1 MRSMI
6 AVVLLGAGATVGLSA
21 CKTVY
26 YSTMEKLG
34 QHKRD
39 ILVARV
45 EVARDDQE
53 EAKQQ
58 FRSALDSFSEVVAF
72 EGGDLRSKYDRLK
85 DELGRAEA
93 KAETVSGRIEAI
105 EEVAGALFDE
115 WEGELDQYASDDLRR
130 RSRSKLDETQR
141 RYEQLIAAMKRAEQ
155 KMEPVLLAF
164 QDQVLFLKHN
174 LNAQAVASLEGN
186 VETLQAEIAE
196 LVAEMEAAIAEAD
209 AFIESM
215 GNP

>member
-6 AVVLLGAGATVGLSA
+6 AVVLLVAGATVGLSG

>member
-1 MRSMI
+1 MI
-6 AVVLLGAGATVGLSA
+6 PAVFLVAAATVVPSG

-26 YSTMEKLG
+26 YGTMETLG

-53 EAKQQ
+53 EAKEQ

-93 KAETVSGRIEAI
+93 KAEKVSGRIASI
-105 EEVAGALFDE
+105 EDVAGALFDE
-115 WEGELDQYASDDLRR
+115 WEGELDPYASDELRE
-130 RSRSKLDETQR
+130 RSRDKLDETRR
-141 RYEQLIAAMKRAEQ
+141 RYEQLLAAMKRAEQ
-155 KMEPVLLAF
+155 KMEPVLVAF

-186 VETLQAEIAE
+186 VETLQAE
-196 LVAEMEAAIAEAD
+196 
-209 AFIESM
+209 
-215 GNP
+215 